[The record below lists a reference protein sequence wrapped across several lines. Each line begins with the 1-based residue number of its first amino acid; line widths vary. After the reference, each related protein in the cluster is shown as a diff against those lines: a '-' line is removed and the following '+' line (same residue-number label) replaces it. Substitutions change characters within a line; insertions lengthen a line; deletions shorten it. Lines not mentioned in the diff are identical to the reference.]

1 LVLSDQCSSAF
12 SIVNVAF
19 QEINVKNLEKPNFLG
34 FILLKDFYLID
45 LKLED
50 FSVLCNDIFGINEK
64 IRFVGIIDQMG
75 KLIAGDMK
83 DGLPSLE
90 RDDGSIRLY
99 LGYAINNVLRRD
111 FDNVFGKVLYTFSER
126 EKIKLL
132 TVPIDNNLLLV
143 SMDIS
148 SDHVELINKI
158 QQIVSKLTK
167 V

>member
-1 LVLSDQCSSAF
+1 
-12 SIVNVAF
+12 
-19 QEINVKNLEKPNFLG
+19 
-34 FILLKDFYLID
+34 
-45 LKLED
+45 LED

-75 KLIAGDMK
+75 NLIAGDMK
-83 DGLPSLE
+83 NGLQSLE

-132 TVPIDNNLLLV
+132 TIPIDNNLLLV
-143 SMDIS
+143 SMDTS

-158 QQIVSKLTK
+158 QHVVSKLTK
-167 V
+167 A